1 MAVPRAAG
9 SITRDALVISV
20 AVGIFG
26 ISFGVLARGA
36 GLSIAQT
43 QAMSLLVFTG
53 ASQFAAVGVITAGG
67 SVAAAVGTGLL
78 LGSRNLVYGM
88 SLGRLLAGRWPMRAL
103 AAQLVVDETTAMA
116 TAQEGVAAGRKA
128 FWVTAIAEFALWNLG
143 TLIGAL
149 GGEALTDPEALGL
162 DAAFPAGFVALA
174 APQLRSAASRTAAL
188 AGGLVALSLVPVAP
202 AGLPVLAAALVVV
215 VVSVA
220 RAVASRWRAP

>member
-1 MAVPRAAG
+1 MRRAPG
-9 SITRDALVISV
+9 TITRDALTISA

-67 SVAAAVGTGLL
+67 SVAAAVTTGLL

-88 SLGRLLAGRWPMRAL
+88 SLGRLLAGQWPMRAL
-103 AAQLVVDETTAMA
+103 AAHLVVDETAAMA
-116 TAQEGVAAGRKA
+116 IAQEGASSGRRA
-128 FWVTAIAEFALWNLG
+128 FWITAVAEFTLWNLG
-143 TLIGAL
+143 TLIGAV

-162 DAAFPAGFVALA
+162 DVAFPAGFVALA

-188 AGGLVALSLVPVAP
+188 GGGLLALSLVPVVP
-202 AGLPVLAAALVVV
+202 AGLPVLAAVLAVV

-220 RAVASRWRAP
+220 RAVESRRRAE

>member
-1 MAVPRAAG
+1 MSRATG
-9 SITRDALVISV
+9 SITRDALAISA

-26 ISFGVLARGA
+26 VSFGVLARGA

-67 SVAAAVGTGLL
+67 SVAAAVATGLL
-78 LGSRNLVYGM
+78 LASRNLVYGM
-88 SLGRLLAGRWPMRAL
+88 SLGRLLAGRWPKRAL
-103 AAQLVVDETTAMA
+103 AAQLVVDETAAMA
-116 TAQEGVAAGRKA
+116 IAQEGAAARRRA
-128 FWVTAIAEFALWNLG
+128 FWVTAIAEFTLWNLG

-174 APQLRSAASRTAAL
+174 APQLRSAASRVAAL

-202 AGLPVLAAALVVV
+202 TGLPVLAAVLAVVA
-215 VVSVA
+215 VSVA
-220 RAVASRWRAP
+220 RAVASSRRAS